1 MAENKVIYRRVKGR
15 IVPIKV
21 KSSAD
26 KRRRNFGIGSI
37 AAGLGISGI
46 ATRTSHNMK
55 RAAGRAE
62 SIAKK
67 SIFSSKN
74 VRTRNF
80 LFKAGDPTLFHHARR
95 AGAANKILGIGVKA
109 GKRAKKLRMLAP
121 HMKSFGILAGSS
133 LIGSGLGRVFEGR
146 DESDVTGT
154 IKELGFTAAT
164 GAALYGSGDKA
175 IRAKAGRALA
185 RILSKGKI
193 K

>member
-1 MAENKVIYRRVKGR
+1 MEETRTIYRRIKGR
-15 IVPIKV
+15 IVPIKI
-21 KSSAD
+21 KSRDD
-26 KRRRNFGIGSI
+26 KRRRNFGLGSI
-37 AAGLGISGI
+37 AAGLGLSAAG
-46 ATRTSHNMK
+46 ARASNRMK
-55 RAAGRAE
+55 REAGRAE
-62 SIAKK
+62 RIAKK

-74 VRTRNF
+74 VRKRNF

-109 GKRAKKLRMLAP
+109 GKRAKRLRSLAP
-121 HMKSFGILAGSS
+121 HMKSLGILAGSS

-146 DESDVTGT
+146 NESDVTGT

-175 IRAKAGRALA
+175 VRAKAGRALA
-185 RILSKGKI
+185 RIISRGKI